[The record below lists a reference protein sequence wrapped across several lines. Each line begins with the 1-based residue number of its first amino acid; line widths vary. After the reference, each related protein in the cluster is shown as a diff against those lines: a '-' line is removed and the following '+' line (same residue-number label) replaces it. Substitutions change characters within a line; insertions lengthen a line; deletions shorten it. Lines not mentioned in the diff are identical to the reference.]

1 MTRKWSAN
9 LRFIEIRVNMKY
21 EHRDIPIA
29 LIGMLLIPQRKVF
42 LGPWVEWEVAGIF
55 AYSHL
60 FIIN

>member
-1 MTRKWSAN
+1 
-9 LRFIEIRVNMKY
+9 MKY